1 VNSCL
6 QWSGSPGCACIVQA
20 STNCV
25 SWVNLTNLCVG
36 ANGLMEFT
44 DADAGK
50 YPARF
55 YRLMRPAPPAQP

>member
-1 VNSCL
+1 
-6 QWSGSPGCACIVQA
+6 
-20 STNCV
+20 
-25 SWVNLTNLCVG
+25 LTNLCVG

-55 YRLMRPAPPAQP
+55 YRLMRPALPAQP